1 MADPRIRSFAFPFRK
16 GDLAFPKEA
25 TDTDAIKAS
34 VIQIVTTMR
43 GERVMRPD
51 FGCNA
56 FSYVFESNT
65 DEFRINAE
73 REIRQSLS
81 RWEKRIRVDSV
92 SITSNDVTEPGQI
105 LIDIM
110 YTILSTGEVQAAT
123 VAGGV

>member
-1 MADPRIRSFAFPFRK
+1 MALPRIRSFAFPFRK
-16 GDLAFPKEA
+16 GDLAFPKTA

-56 FSYVFESNT
+56 FSYVFENNT
-65 DEFRINAE
+65 EEFRVNAE

-81 RWEKRIRVDSV
+81 RWEKRIRVEAV
-92 SITSNDVTEPGQI
+92 NITSDDVTEPGQI
-105 LIDIM
+105 LIDIT
-110 YTILSTGEVQAAT
+110 YTILSTGEVQSAT
-123 VAGGV
+123 VAGGI